1 MEAREQNL
9 LRSVLENTW
18 RFYAWVG
25 FLIVVLL
32 WGLYAYI
39 HQLRDGLIVT
49 GMRDQISWG
58 LYITNFVFFIGIS
71 HAGTLISAILRVTDT
86 EWRTPITRMAEA
98 ITVFA
103 LCIGGPM
110 VMIDM
115 GRPDRMLNLFRY
127 GRIQSPIIWDVLGV
141 STYLTGCI
149 LYFYIPMIPDLALL
163 AEQPRLASWRRRL
176 YRTLALGW
184 TGTAQQKSLL
194 QKAISFMAIFIIPL
208 AVSVHTV
215 VSWIFAMTLRPGWNS
230 SIFGP
235 YFVVG
240 AIYSGT
246 AGVIFSMYVLRRVFH
261 LQDYVEELHFRKLG
275 LLLLAFSLT
284 YLYFNIN
291 EYLTAGYK
299 LEGSE
304 RLLME
309 RLFVGDYAVLFWV
322 AQSLCVFI
330 PAALMIAVLGFK
342 RYHRFTI
349 PGVVLSSALVIVGA
363 WAKRYIIVVPTLR
376 SPYLPSGQRLPWEW
390 THYHPTWVEWSITAA
405 AVAGFALI
413 YTLMVKLFPIVSIW
427 ETREQREREKVAVPE
442 LPDESVPSGW
452 WRPGTVVPILAVA
465 ALLLY
470 GRSANAAGSAKP
482 KLPKPTAITAEWK
495 TVPAAQA
502 SRQSVPD
509 ESTPLLP
516 RARVFLYTGRLFSLE
531 TPHDR
536 SAGDDLKPSPA
547 VAVTATLRD
556 SSGAPISFK
565 PVEFSAK
572 TGLGT
577 LAFGSRPTLADGK
590 AHLVIK
596 DQRYGTYPV
605 QVVFRGDEEYAP
617 ATFDVAVDFGARPA
631 PSLPRA
637 GVLIT
642 PYATPYIAVPFLL
655 FYGTMWVAFIYA
667 FGYLIWWKMR
677 RFSQGAAGAQIKTA
691 PAAPRG
697 A

>member
-1 MEAREQNL
+1 MISKREANL
-9 LRSVLENTW
+9 LRSVTETSTI
-18 RFYAWVG
+18 FYVWIGALCCV
-25 FLIVVLL
+25 IL
-32 WGLYAYI
+32 WGLYGYI
-39 HQLRDGLIVT
+39 HQLRYGLIVT
-49 GMRDQISWG
+49 GMRDQTSWG
-58 LYITNFVFFIGIS
+58 MYITDFVFFIGIS
-71 HAGTLISAILRVTDT
+71 HAGTLISAVLRVTDAG
-86 EWRTPITRMAEA
+86 WRSPITRLAEG

-115 GRPDRMLNLFRY
+115 GRPDRMFYLFY
-127 GRIQSPIIWDVLGV
+127 HGRIQSSIFWDVLGV

-149 LYFYIPMIPDLALL
+149 IYLYIPMIPDLAFL
-163 AEQPRLASWRRRL
+163 AEREDFGPRRRRF
-176 YRTLALGW
+176 YRALSLGW
-184 TGTAQQKSLL
+184 TGSEEEKHLL
-194 QKAISFMAIFIIPL
+194 EKCISILAVVIIPL
-208 AVSVHTV
+208 AISVHTV

-304 RLLME
+304 RMLMQ

-349 PGVVLSSALVIVGA
+349 PGVVLSSALVVVGA

-442 LPDESVPSGW
+442 LPDEPLPARW
-452 WRPGTVVPILAVA
+452 WKPGTVVPILAVA

-470 GRSANAAGSAKP
+470 GTSANAAAPAKP

-495 TVPAAQA
+495 TVPAAQD
-502 SRQSVPD
+502 SR
-509 ESTPLLP
+509 ESCL
-516 RARVFLYTGRLFSLE
+516 
-531 TPHDR
+531 
-536 SAGDDLKPSPA
+536 
-547 VAVTATLRD
+547 
-556 SSGAPISFK
+556 
-565 PVEFSAK
+565 
-572 TGLGT
+572 
-577 LAFGSRPTLADGK
+577 
-590 AHLVIK
+590 
-596 DQRYGTYPV
+596 
-605 QVVFRGDEEYAP
+605 
-617 ATFDVAVDFGARPA
+617 
-631 PSLPRA
+631 
-637 GVLIT
+637 
-642 PYATPYIAVPFLL
+642 
-655 FYGTMWVAFIYA
+655 
-667 FGYLIWWKMR
+667 
-677 RFSQGAAGAQIKTA
+677 
-691 PAAPRG
+691 
-697 A
+697 